1 MEHFVIMREERY
13 RVVREDQS
21 YCRGPY
27 LYTTL
32 VQQEPPMTHKVQ
44 TYATPLHEAG
54 DYQQPFAHKG
64 PNYPRVPS
72 KKHGGVMDCNEVAK
86 LYGGVVFTEYGRNKF
101 PRA

>member
-1 MEHFVIMREERY
+1 MEHIVIMREERY

-32 VQQEPPMTHKVQ
+32 VQQEPPMTHKMQ
-44 TYATPLHEAG
+44 TYATPLHE
-54 DYQQPFAHKG
+54 G
-64 PNYPRVPS
+64 PNYPRAAVHQGNVPPS